1 MRRSTMEITMV
12 MGDYTMTAMVLNA
25 ADQHLPPDR
34 EPLLP
39 PPAR

>member
-25 ADQHLPPDR
+25 VDQHMPPDR
-34 EPLLP
+34 APLLP